1 MSDRRQSFKL
11 NRVNAPFVAL
21 CSVVVGCTLFL
32 GCSGG
37 SGKSTS
43 NSVRRDLPGGK
54 AGGLDSALLSSVHD
68 RTTERPPA
76 AIRPDPD
83 TYIRTLLRQYRE
95 DGPLIAREIGRVES
109 YRPLLGGASEDFSKA
124 PQLTYDATSLLAVQK
139 VASEVCTALIAPG
152 AAQPGW
158 TTILPNPPDQTEP
171 NLRFLA
177 QRFIG
182 LPSERIADG
191 TIGQLNEILNM
202 SLSNGQVT
210 LSSYVPVCVALSVDA
225 EALLL

>member
-1 MSDRRQSFKL
+1 MNTGKIRKAC
-11 NRVNAPFVAL
+11 VHAIFVHFLIGMAS
-21 CSVVVGCTLFL
+21 CSNNVLSRSKDTV
-32 GCSGG
+32 
-37 SGKSTS
+37 K
-43 NSVRRDLPGGK
+43 RELPSEK
-54 AGGLDSALLSSVHD
+54 AGQANTELLALVHNQTSSK
-68 RTTERPPA
+68 PPA

-95 DGPLIAREIGRVES
+95 EGSIIAQEIGRVED

-139 VASEVCTALIAPG
+139 VSEEICTGLIAPN
-152 AAQPGW
+152 ATHAGW
-158 TTILPNPPDQTEP
+158 TTILPHPPSEVLS

-182 LPSERIADG
+182 LPQDRISAETINGLQGILVLSLEDG
-191 TIGQLNEILNM
+191 
-202 SLSNGQVT
+202 SVT
-210 LSSYVPVCVALSVDA
+210 LESYISVCVALSIDA